1 MKLPIRGFVKIFS
14 DGKLISS
21 GKNTVV
27 TAGLELLA
35 QRIYG
40 TEDVV
45 LPNQIRF
52 GDDGRPT
59 TLDMTDLQGTTK
71 ATASATVSL
80 SGRVLTWQ
88 ANFTYNG
95 GTSFDF
101 RELGLFNSSDVMLCR
116 FLTSFLT
123 TVVPGAQMQV
133 LWEITIGD

>member
-1 MKLPIRGFVKIFS
+1 MRFPIRGFVKIFS

-27 TAGLELLA
+27 TSGLELLA

-40 TEDVV
+40 TEGIE

-59 TLDMTDLQGTTK
+59 TVDMTDLQGTTK
-71 ATASATVSL
+71 ATAPATVSL

-88 ANFTYNG
+88 TDFTYTG
-95 GTSFDF
+95 STSFDF
-101 RELGLFNSSDVMLCR
+101 RELGLFNDSDVMLCR
-116 FLTSFLT
+116 FLTSVLT
-123 TVVPGAQMQV
+123 TLVSGAHIQV
-133 LWEITIGD
+133 LWEITLGD